1 MRYENQCQMLE
12 IFFDVF
18 RVESSVTIE
27 IYRDLAS
34 LDLKS
39 QSQRGDKYILTN
51 VVGLTWLE

>member
-1 MRYENQCQMLE
+1 MLE

-34 LDLKS
+34 VS
-39 QSQRGDKYILTN
+39 EPAGGQVHTN
-51 VVGLTWLE
+51 VVGLT